1 MLATQIVF
9 LQFYS
14 LQPTLLLENQVAVIL
29 RGQICK
35 TEQYLWSQQ
44 QIQ

>member
-14 LQPTLLLENQVAVIL
+14 LQPASLLENQVTL
-29 RGQICK
+29 RGKICK
-35 TEQYLWSQQ
+35 IEQNLWSEE